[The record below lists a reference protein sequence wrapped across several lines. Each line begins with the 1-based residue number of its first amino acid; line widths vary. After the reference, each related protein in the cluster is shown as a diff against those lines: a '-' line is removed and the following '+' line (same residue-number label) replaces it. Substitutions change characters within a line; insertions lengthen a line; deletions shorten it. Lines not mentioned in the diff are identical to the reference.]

1 MRKEIAKKLFG
12 YQHYRMKIHKIWK
25 NDSRLSYSLLKS
37 RKSLCVLKK
46 ISKTSLE
53 NLKITTQNCSLQKL
67 LTMKLMKQAC
77 QQLGIENKRRKRLSQ
92 FNNNAIKSVTFV
104 AVITVLT
111 LYCCYL
117 SLQKQ
122 SIMYAIPYSH
132 MCERN
137 KNKNM
142 ELLKS

>member
-1 MRKEIAKKLFG
+1 M
-12 YQHYRMKIHKIWK
+12 
-25 NDSRLSYSLLKS
+25 
-37 RKSLCVLKK
+37 
-46 ISKTSLE
+46 
-53 NLKITTQNCSLQKL
+53 KL
-67 LTMKLMKQAC
+67 LKQAC

-122 SIMYAIPYSH
+122 SIIYAIPYSH
-132 MCERN
+132 LCERN
-137 KNKNM
+137 KKQKHGIVEIVIFGIN
-142 ELLKS
+142 E